1 MLNTTL
7 QYRCSITL
15 SNVYPALR
23 LFMQVQPKE
32 NPVLFKVFYESCH
45 RHETQY
51 LIKITRKLFPS
62 YEVPDL
68 TPTTIPL
75 EIVDC
80 PYSDQNIVSLAA
92 LLNSTS
98 REKQH
103 FLMMALFEWNYLLQ
117 AIFDGSSFLM
127 KYLRAKSKSDKIETF
142 TFRERID
149 AANLI
154 QEFLDMQF
162 NIKDACILF
171 HMLEYFRH
179 LIVLKPSLFSENDF
193 SSEQLEQLWKAFAIN
208 TQNHNS

>member
-1 MLNTTL
+1 
-7 QYRCSITL
+7 
-15 SNVYPALR
+15 
-23 LFMQVQPKE
+23 
-32 NPVLFKVFYESCH
+32 
-45 RHETQY
+45 
-51 LIKITRKLFPS
+51 
-62 YEVPDL
+62 
-68 TPTTIPL
+68 
-75 EIVDC
+75 
-80 PYSDQNIVSLAA
+80 
-92 LLNSTS
+92 
-98 REKQH
+98 
-103 FLMMALFEWNYLLQ
+103 
-117 AIFDGSSFLM
+117 M